1 MEFTKNF
8 EDFQAFG
15 KDNLDVAMESATAWT
30 KGMQAIAVEVADY
43 SKKSFEEST
52 KLMEKAA
59 QVKTIEA
66 AIEFQTAFAKTSYEG
81 FIGEASKIGEMY
93 VAAAK
98 DAYAPIEKRVAKAA

>member
-8 EDFQAFG
+8 EDFQSMG
-15 KDNLDVAMESATAWT
+15 KDGLDVAMESATAWT
-30 KGMQAIAVEVADY
+30 KAMQAIAVEVADY

-52 KLMEKAA
+52 KIMEQASK
-59 QVKTIEA
+59 VKSVEG
-66 AIEFQTAFAKTSYEG
+66 AIEFHTAIAKTSYEG